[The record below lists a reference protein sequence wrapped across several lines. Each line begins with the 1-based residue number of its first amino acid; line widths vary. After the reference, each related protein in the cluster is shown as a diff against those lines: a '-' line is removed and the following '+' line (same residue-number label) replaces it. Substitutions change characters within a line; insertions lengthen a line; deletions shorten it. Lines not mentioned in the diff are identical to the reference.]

1 MADKREER
9 LLSLTKIEIAKLLL
23 DSTKGEHDLGNETT
37 LNVKILKSLADKN
50 IELFES
56 HVMDSPITAMDYRF
70 YVKNMSEV
78 LDGKNIGSKASKLA
92 MIIHKCLHPNAYE
105 VQSRLGSSF
114 KGKLKTLKNAT
125 IGSKDDKSGIMQ
137 AQAQDQITKAVKYKT
152 NSVYKKLGRKA
163 RANNLKGKIAGGLL
177 GMVGLEAF
185 DDKVQDWVE
194 KRDKK
199 KFHTEDK
206 LMEMI
211 EEKENEEREQLEKL
225 THEIGSKRDLMEK
238 LNDKDSEVARIS
250 KTLLERLDLD
260 TKQLKEYVDDRDSS
274 KFLENAINSQL
285 EISEELR
292 EKIRKNLDDDDILN
306 SKDGKKKLDKDKNPK
321 DEKKN
326 IEDFLKNQEKYR
338 NQERDEFNSD
348 FKSFSDRIIDS
359 FQPRAFEETSEVLTQ
374 NAEIVS
380 NTLPAISSNTETTI
394 ENISKV
400 DHSLDQ
406 GFLNLTRKVGAVEEG
421 TDRIAS
427 LLEKQISLQ
436 RKMMDNNSKAV
447 SKTSD
452 EDKEED
458 EAGLDDV
465 LDFFDGGDRKG
476 RKGGKGKKGGKVKG
490 AKGGKLGKLASK
502 VLSPVGKLA
511 SSATPFLSSGAKLLG
526 KAALPAAALMSAYEA
541 YEGFDEEKANQL
553 GFDGKTTK
561 GKTNSSISSVLS
573 GLTLGLVD
581 ESTIASGLHL
591 QDEIQDSIVN
601 ALGGKDS
608 PIGAVVDK
616 IVNPIDSL
624 LDGFDTVS
632 SWFSDDK
639 EKEKEK
645 NQKPKAETE
654 NQPQTSVKVEEKKEQ
669 SLISELT
676 STIPNLPTI
685 PKIDPAAPLKAQEE
699 PKRIDEKELLE
710 KVFTAAEQ
718 LNPVEQFKNITE
730 HMFDSPGAKKVWDK
744 LTDKESIFESVMN
757 PVGSMFS
764 GLSNSFM
771 SFFSSNSNTNT
782 STTGSTTSTG
792 SYPSINYGSGGVS
805 SPNIGQY
812 GGSAVG
818 DGDIDKVNASAN
830 MGDVKALL
838 DYGMSF
844 IGKCS
849 YQMGAKDPTS
859 GRCDCSG
866 FVKFLYTRVWGV
878 KGMPDGAAY
887 QFTWNKGRVINS
899 LEELKPGDIYFM
911 NSPAAHAAGRPLG
924 ISHVGIYAGGGN
936 LLHCSS
942 KKGVNL
948 MPLNDYY
955 KKWFVGAK
963 RLTEEG
969 GSMGVTSPTAEN
981 SPTMTMPA
989 SNPMAATGGVMPV
1002 GGMTGGL
1009 TDPNNPNSIGV
1020 GDAALSV
1027 GNVSAIPY
1035 SNLSNANADKN
1046 ASKSALAARDAFIKN
1061 SLESGVSTSDI
1072 AVMLGQLDHESGGF
1086 KSLHENLNYSSASR
1100 IQEMFGKTL
1109 REQGVDPRSLVNNP
1123 QALANVV
1130 YGRKNGNRGGSDGWN
1145 YRGRGLVQL
1154 TGRSNYEQA
1163 SKALGIDLVNNPD
1176 LAADPEVAAKVAAW
1190 WHKSKVGYGVDVAT
1204 ATRKIN
1210 GKKMAGLND
1219 RIAKT
1224 QGWLNGRL
1232 DTEIARINGKKDI
1245 KNTEP
1250 VEGQVEQSLAT
1261 NTQPVAPQVQVPGIA
1276 SSFVD
1281 ERRAMPTVQAD
1292 VQSLPVTES
1301 VKVPPTRSQELQ
1313 QQANMMSSI
1322 MTPMFNP
1329 MSSNSG
1335 QSAPSPDQA
1344 IKWKDWIEDSSL
1356 LSLQKF
1362 INGGLG

>member
-92 MIIHKCLHPNAYE
+92 TIIHKCLHPNAYE

-137 AQAQDQITKAVKYKT
+137 AQAQDQITKAVKHKT

-260 TKQLKEYVDDRDSS
+260 TEQLKEYAADRDSS
-274 KFLENAINSQL
+274 KFLENTLNSKL
-285 EISEELR
+285 EISDELR
-292 EKIRKNLDDDDILN
+292 KKIKEKLDDDNDDIL
-306 SKDGKKKLDKDKNPK
+306 SKLKGKDDKDK
-321 DEKKN
+321 KKS
-326 IEDFLKNQEKYR
+326 IDDFLARQEKSQDKSR
-338 NQERDEFNSD
+338 KELNSD
-348 FKSFSDRIIDS
+348 FKNFSDRLIDS
-359 FQPRAFEETSEVLTQ
+359 FQPRALEETSEVLTQ

-406 GFLNLTRKVGAVEEG
+406 GFINLTRKVGAVEEG
-421 TDRIAS
+421 TDRIAN

-436 RKMMDNNSKAV
+436 RKMMDNNSKSV

-452 EDKEED
+452 EDKD

-573 GLTLGLVD
+573 GLTFGLVGED
-581 ESTIASGLHL
+581 TIASGLHL
-591 QDEIQDSIVN
+591 QDELQDSIVN

-608 PIGAVVDK
+608 PIGAIVDK
-616 IVNPIDSL
+616 IVNPIDSV
-624 LDGFDTVS
+624 LDGFDSIS
-632 SWFSDDK
+632 SWFLDDK
-639 EKEKEK
+639 EKKEEEIK
-645 NQKPKAETE
+645 Q
-654 NQPQTSVKVEEKKEQ
+654 QPQPV
-669 SLISELT
+669 
-676 STIPNLPTI
+676 N
-685 PKIDPAAPLKAQEE
+685 PALPLKAQEE
-699 PKRIDEKELLE
+699 PKKIDEKELLD

-718 LNPVEQFKNITE
+718 LNPVEQFKNIAD
-730 HMFDSPGAKKVWDK
+730 HMFDSPGAKQVWDK
-744 LTDKESIFESVMN
+744 LTDKDNLFDSIMN
-757 PVGSMFS
+757 PVGSIFS

-771 SFFSSNSNTNT
+771 SFFSSKSDTTAQPSN
-782 STTGSTTSTG
+782 
-792 SYPSINYGSGGVS
+792 YPSINYGSGGVTA
-805 SPNIGQY
+805 PNIGQY

-989 SNPMAATGGVMPV
+989 SNPMSATGGVMPV

-1009 TDPNNPNSIGV
+1009 TDPNNPNAIGV

-1046 ASKSALAARDAFIKN
+1046 ASKQALEARDHFIKT
-1061 SLESGVSTSDI
+1061 SLENGVSGSDI

-1086 KSLHENLNYSSASR
+1086 KSLKENLNYSSADR
-1100 IQEMFGKTL
+1100 IQEMFGKSL
-1109 REQGVDPRSLVNNP
+1109 NGVDPRTLVNNP
-1123 QALANVV
+1123 EALANVV
-1130 YGRKNGNRGGSDGWN
+1130 YANKNGNRGGSDGWN

-1154 TGRSNYEQA
+1154 TGRGNYEQA

-1190 WHKSKVGYGVDVAT
+1190 WHKTKVGYGVDVAT

-1210 GKKMAGLND
+1210 GSKMAGLND
-1219 RIAKT
+1219 RMIKT

-1232 DTEIARINGKKDI
+1232 DSEITRIGL
-1245 KNTEP
+1245 NTNP
-1250 VEGQVEQSLAT
+1250 NEQIAKTS
-1261 NTQPVAPQVQVPGIA
+1261 GIA
-1276 SSFVD
+1276 SSFID
-1281 ERRAMPTVQAD
+1281 ERRALPTVQAD

-1322 MTPMFNP
+1322 ITPPFNP
-1329 MSSNSG
+1329 ASSSSG
-1335 QSAPSPDQA
+1335 QGSQSTEQG

-1356 LSLQKF
+1356 SALQKF

>member
-92 MIIHKCLHPNAYE
+92 TIIHKCLHPNAYE

-114 KGKLKTLKNAT
+114 KGKLKTLKTAT
-125 IGSKDDKSGIMQ
+125 LGSKDDKSGILQ
-137 AQAQDQITKAVKYKT
+137 AQAQDQITKAVKHKT

-163 RANNLKGKIAGGLL
+163 RANNLKGNIAGGLL

-185 DDKVQDWVE
+185 DDKVQEWVE

-274 KFLENAINSQL
+274 KFLENTLNSKL
-285 EISEELR
+285 EISDELR
-292 EKIRKNLDDDDILN
+292 EKIRKTLDNEDDDIP
-306 SKDGKKKLDKDKNPK
+306 SKSKGK
-321 DEKKN
+321 DEDKSVD
-326 IEDFLKNQEKYR
+326 DFLSKQEKYQDKSR
-338 NQERDEFNSD
+338 KELNSD
-348 FKSFSDRIIDS
+348 FKNFSDKIIDS

-406 GFLNLTRKVGAVEEG
+406 GFINLTRKVGAVEEG

-436 RKMMDNNSKAV
+436 RKMMDNNSKSV

-452 EDKEED
+452 EDKDED
-458 EAGLDDV
+458 EAGLDGV
-465 LDFFDGGDRKG
+465 LDFFDGGDR
-476 RKGGKGKKGGKVKG
+476 KGKKGGKVKG
-490 AKGGKLGKLASK
+490 AKGSKLGKLASK

-511 SSATPFLSSGAKLLG
+511 SATPVLSGGAKLLG
-526 KAALPAAALMSAYEA
+526 KAALPAAALMSAYDA
-541 YEGFDEEKANQL
+541 YQGFDKDKANQL
-553 GFDGKTTK
+553 GFDGNTIK
-561 GKTNSSISSVLS
+561 GKANSSISSVLS

-591 QDEIQDSIVN
+591 QDELQDSIVN
-601 ALGGKDS
+601 SLGGKDS
-608 PIGAVVDK
+608 PIGAIVDK
-616 IVNPIDSL
+616 IVNPIDSV
-624 LDGFDTVS
+624 LDGFDTIS

-639 EKEKEK
+639 EK
-645 NQKPKAETE
+645 Q
-654 NQPQTSVKVEEKKEQ
+654 QSV
-669 SLISELT
+669 
-676 STIPNLPTI
+676 N
-685 PKIDPAAPLKAQEE
+685 PALPLKAQEE
-699 PKRIDEKELLE
+699 PKKIDEKELLD

-718 LNPVEQFKNITE
+718 LNPVEQFKNITD

-744 LTDKESIFESVMN
+744 LTDKETIFSSIMN
-757 PVGSMFS
+757 PVGSIFS
-764 GLSNSFM
+764 GLSDSFM
-771 SFFSSNSNTNT
+771 SFFSSASK
-782 STTGSTTSTG
+782 STQQND
-792 SYPSINYGSGGVS
+792 YPSINYGSGGVT

-818 DGDIDKVNASAN
+818 DGDIDKVNATAN

-859 GRCDCSG
+859 GKCDCSG

-942 KKGVNL
+942 RKGVNL

-989 SNPMAATGGVMPV
+989 SNPMAATGGIMPV

-1009 TDPNNPNSIGV
+1009 TDPDNPNAVGV

-1035 SNLSNANADKN
+1035 SKLSNANADKN
-1046 ASKSALAARDAFIKN
+1046 ASKQALEARDHFIKT
-1061 SLESGVSTSDI
+1061 SLENGVSGSDI

-1086 KSLHENLNYSSASR
+1086 KSLKENLNYSSADR
-1100 IQEMFGKTL
+1100 IQEMFGKSL
-1109 REQGVDPRSLVNNP
+1109 NGVDPRTLVNNP
-1123 QALANVV
+1123 EALANVV
-1130 YGRKNGNRGGSDGWN
+1130 YANKNGNRGGSDGWN

-1154 TGRSNYEQA
+1154 TGRGNYEQA

-1210 GKKMAGLND
+1210 GTKMAGLND
-1219 RIAKT
+1219 RMIKT

-1232 DTEIARINGKKDI
+1232 DSEIARIGL
-1245 KNTEP
+1245 NTNP
-1250 VEGQVEQSLAT
+1250 NEQIAKTSG
-1261 NTQPVAPQVQVPGIA
+1261 VA
-1276 SSFVD
+1276 SSFID
-1281 ERRAMPTVQAD
+1281 EKRALPTVQAD

-1322 MTPMFNP
+1322 ITPPFNP
-1329 MSSNSG
+1329 ASSSSG
-1335 QSAPSPDQA
+1335 QGSQSTEQG

-1356 LSLQKF
+1356 SALQKF

>member
-1 MADKREER
+1 MADKQEER
-9 LLSLTKIEIAKLLL
+9 LLSLTKTEIAKLLL
-23 DSTKGEHDLGNETT
+23 DSVKGEHDLGDQTT
-37 LNVKILKSLADKN
+37 LEIKILKSLADKN
-50 IELFES
+50 IQLFES
-56 HVMDSPITAMDYRF
+56 HVLDSPITAMDYRF

-78 LDGKNIGSKASKLA
+78 LDGQNIGSKASKLA
-92 MIIHKCLHPNAYE
+92 TIIHKCLHPNAYE

-114 KGKLKTLKNAT
+114 KGKLKTLKTAT
-125 IGSKDDKSGIMQ
+125 LGSSDDKSGIMQ
-137 AQAQDQITKAVKYKT
+137 AKAQDQIKKAVKHKT

-285 EISEELR
+285 EISDELR

-306 SKDGKKKLDKDKNPK
+306 SKDDKKKLDKDKNPK

-359 FQPRAFEETSEVLTQ
+359 FQPRALEETSEVLTQ

-406 GFLNLTRKVGAVEEG
+406 GFINLTRKVGAVEEG

-436 RKMMDNNSKAV
+436 RKMMDNNSKSV
-447 SKTSD
+447 SKTSE
-452 EDKEED
+452 EDKDED

-573 GLTLGLVD
+573 GLTFGLVGED
-581 ESTIASGLHL
+581 TIASGLHL
-591 QDEIQDSIVN
+591 QDELQDSIVN

-608 PIGAVVDK
+608 PIGAIVDK
-616 IVNPIDSL
+616 IVNPIDSV
-624 LDGFDTVS
+624 LDGFDSIS

-639 EKEKEK
+639 EKKEEEIK
-645 NQKPKAETE
+645 Q
-654 NQPQTSVKVEEKKEQ
+654 QPQPV
-669 SLISELT
+669 
-676 STIPNLPTI
+676 N
-685 PKIDPAAPLKAQEE
+685 PALPLKAQEE
-699 PKRIDEKELLE
+699 PKKIDEKELLD

-718 LNPVEQFKNITE
+718 LNPVEQFKNIAD
-730 HMFDSPGAKKVWDK
+730 HMFDSPGAKQVWDK
-744 LTDKESIFESVMN
+744 LTDKDNLFDSIMN
-757 PVGSMFS
+757 PVGSIFS

-771 SFFSSNSNTNT
+771 SFFSSKSD
-782 STTGSTTSTG
+782 TTAQPSK
-792 SYPSINYGSGGVS
+792 YPSINYGSGGVTA
-805 SPNIGQY
+805 PNIGQY

-989 SNPMAATGGVMPV
+989 SNPMSATGGVMPV

-1009 TDPNNPNSIGV
+1009 TDPNNPNAIGV

-1046 ASKSALAARDAFIKN
+1046 ASKQALEARDHFIKT
-1061 SLESGVSTSDI
+1061 SLENGVSTSDI

-1086 KSLHENLNYSSASR
+1086 KSLKENLNYSSADR
-1100 IQEMFGKTL
+1100 IQEMFGKSL
-1109 REQGVDPRSLVNNP
+1109 NGVDPRALVNNP
-1123 QALANVV
+1123 EALANVV
-1130 YGRKNGNRGGSDGWN
+1130 YGHKNGNKGGSDGWN

-1154 TGRSNYEQA
+1154 TGRGNYEQA

-1210 GKKMAGLND
+1210 GTKMAGLND
-1219 RIAKT
+1219 RMIKT

-1232 DTEIARINGKKDI
+1232 DTEIARISGQKDI
-1245 KNTEP
+1245 KTKEP
-1250 VEGQVEQSLAT
+1250 IEGQVEQSLVT
-1261 NTQPVAPQVQVPGIA
+1261 NTQPVEPQVQVPGIA

-1281 ERRAMPTVQAD
+1281 ERRAMPLPTVQAD

-1335 QSAPSPDQA
+1335 QGAPSPDQA

>member
-70 YVKNMSEV
+70 YVKNLSKV
-78 LDGKNIGSKASKLA
+78 LDGENIGSKASKLA
-92 MIIHKCLHPNAYE
+92 TIIHKCLHPNAYE

-114 KGKLKTLKNAT
+114 KGKLRTLKTAA
-125 IGSKDDKSGIMQ
+125 IGSSSDKSGILQ
-137 AQAQDQITKAVKYKT
+137 AQAQDQIKKSIKHTT

-177 GMVGLEAF
+177 GMVGLESL
-185 DDKVQDWVE
+185 DDKVQEWVE

-260 TKQLKEYVDDRDSS
+260 TEQLKEYADDRDSS
-274 KFLENAINSQL
+274 KFLENALNSKL
-285 EISEELR
+285 EISDELR
-292 EKIRKNLDDDDILN
+292 KKIKEKLDDDNDDIL
-306 SKDGKKKLDKDKNPK
+306 SKLKGKDDNDKKKSID
-321 DEKKN
+321 
-326 IEDFLKNQEKYR
+326 DFLSRQEKSQDKSR
-338 NQERDEFNSD
+338 KEFNSD
-348 FKSFSDRIIDS
+348 LKNFSDRIIDS
-359 FQPRAFEETSEVLTQ
+359 FQPRALEETSEVLTQ

-380 NTLPAISSNTETTI
+380 NTLPAISNNTETTI
-394 ENISKV
+394 ENISRV

-406 GFLNLTRKVGAVEEG
+406 GFINLTRKVGAVEEG

-447 SKTSD
+447 SKSSD
-452 EDKEED
+452 EDKDED

-465 LDFFDGGDRKG
+465 LDFFDGGDKKG
-476 RKGGKGKKGGKVKG
+476 RKRGKGKKGGKVKG

-526 KAALPAAALMSAYEA
+526 KAALPAAALMSAYDA
-541 YEGFDEEKANQL
+541 YQGFDEEKANQL
-553 GFDGKTTK
+553 GFDGTTTK
-561 GKTNSSISSVLS
+561 GKANSSISSVLS
-573 GLTLGLVD
+573 GLTFGLVGED
-581 ESTIASGLHL
+581 TIASGLHL
-591 QDEIQDSIVN
+591 QDELQDSIVN

-608 PIGAVVDK
+608 PIGAIVDK
-616 IVNPIDSL
+616 IVNPIDSV
-624 LDGFDTVS
+624 LDGFDSIS

-639 EKEKEK
+639 EKKELEAKQEK
-645 NQKPKAETE
+645 
-654 NQPQTSVKVEEKKEQ
+654 QPQQVN
-669 SLISELT
+669 
-676 STIPNLPTI
+676 PALP
-685 PKIDPAAPLKAQEE
+685 AKAQEE
-699 PKRIDEKELLE
+699 PKKIDEKELLD

-718 LNPVEQFKNITE
+718 LNPVEQFKNITD

-744 LTDKESIFESVMN
+744 LTDKETIFSSIMN
-757 PVGSMFS
+757 PVGSIFS

-771 SFFSSNSNTNT
+771 SFFSSASK
-782 STTGSTTSTG
+782 STQQND
-792 SYPSINYGSGGVS
+792 YPSINYGSGGVTA
-805 SPNIGQY
+805 PNIGQY

-899 LEELKPGDIYFM
+899 LEELRPGDIYFM

-989 SNPMAATGGVMPV
+989 SNPMSATGGVMPV

-1009 TDPNNPNSIGV
+1009 TDPNNPNAIGV

-1046 ASKSALAARDAFIKN
+1046 ASKQALEARDHFIKT
-1061 SLESGVSTSDI
+1061 SLENGVSSSDI

-1086 KSLHENLNYSSASR
+1086 KSLKENLNYSSADR
-1100 IQEMFGKTL
+1100 IQEMFGKSL
-1109 REQGVDPRSLVNNP
+1109 NGVDPRALVNNP
-1123 QALANVV
+1123 EALANVV
-1130 YGRKNGNRGGSDGWN
+1130 YGHKNGNRGGSDGWN

-1154 TGRSNYEQA
+1154 TGRGNYEQA

-1210 GKKMAGLND
+1210 GTKMAGLND
-1219 RIAKT
+1219 RMIKT

-1232 DTEIARINGKKDI
+1232 DTEIARIGL
-1245 KNTEP
+1245 NTNP
-1250 VEGQVEQSLAT
+1250 NEQIAKASG
-1261 NTQPVAPQVQVPGIA
+1261 VA
-1276 SSFVD
+1276 SSFID
-1281 ERRAMPTVQAD
+1281 EKRALPTVQAD

-1335 QSAPSPDQA
+1335 QGAPSPDQA

>member
-9 LLSLTKIEIAKLLL
+9 LLSLTKTEIAKLLL
-23 DSTKGEHDLGNETT
+23 DSVKGEHDLGDQTT
-37 LNVKILKSLADKN
+37 LEIKILKSLADKN
-50 IELFES
+50 IQLFES
-56 HVMDSPITAMDYRF
+56 HVLDSPITAMDYRF

-78 LDGKNIGSKASKLA
+78 LDGQNIGSKASKLA
-92 MIIHKCLHPNAYE
+92 TIIHKCLHPNAYE

-114 KGKLKTLKNAT
+114 KGKLKTLKTAT
-125 IGSKDDKSGIMQ
+125 LGSSDDKSGITQ
-137 AQAQDQITKAVKYKT
+137 AKAQDQIKKAVKHKT

-285 EISEELR
+285 EISDELR

-306 SKDGKKKLDKDKNPK
+306 SKDGKKKLDKDKNSK

-359 FQPRAFEETSEVLTQ
+359 FQPRALEETSEVLTQ

-406 GFLNLTRKVGAVEEG
+406 GFLSLTRKVGAVEEG

-436 RKMMDNNSKAV
+436 RKMMDNNSKSV

-452 EDKEED
+452 EDKDED

-573 GLTLGLVD
+573 GLTFGLVGED
-581 ESTIASGLHL
+581 TIASGLHL
-591 QDEIQDSIVN
+591 QDELQDSIVN

-608 PIGAVVDK
+608 PIGAIVDK
-616 IVNPIDSL
+616 IVNPIDSV
-624 LDGFDTVS
+624 LDGFDSIS
-632 SWFSDDK
+632 SWFLDDK
-639 EKEKEK
+639 EKKEEEIK
-645 NQKPKAETE
+645 Q
-654 NQPQTSVKVEEKKEQ
+654 QPQPV
-669 SLISELT
+669 
-676 STIPNLPTI
+676 N
-685 PKIDPAAPLKAQEE
+685 PALSLKAQEE
-699 PKRIDEKELLE
+699 PKKIDEKELLDR
-710 KVFTAAEQ
+710 VFTAAEQ
-718 LNPVEQFKNITE
+718 LNPVEQFKNIAD
-730 HMFDSPGAKKVWDK
+730 HMFDSPGAKQVWDK
-744 LTDKESIFESVMN
+744 LTDKDNLFDSIMN
-757 PVGSMFS
+757 PVGSIFS

-771 SFFSSNSNTNT
+771 SFFSSKSDTTAQPSN
-782 STTGSTTSTG
+782 
-792 SYPSINYGSGGVS
+792 YPSINYGSGGVTA
-805 SPNIGQY
+805 PNIGQY

-866 FVKFLYTRVWGV
+866 FVKFLYSRVWGV

-942 KKGVNL
+942 RKGVNL

-989 SNPMAATGGVMPV
+989 SNPMSATGGVMPV

-1009 TDPNNPNSIGV
+1009 TDPNNPNAIGV

-1046 ASKSALAARDAFIKN
+1046 ASKQALEARDHFIKT
-1061 SLESGVSTSDI
+1061 SLENGVSSSDI

-1086 KSLHENLNYSSASR
+1086 KSLKENLNYSSADR
-1100 IQEMFGKTL
+1100 IREMFGKSL
-1109 REQGVDPRSLVNNP
+1109 NGVDPRALVNNP
-1123 QALANVV
+1123 EALANVV
-1130 YGRKNGNRGGSDGWN
+1130 YGHKNGNKGGSDGWN

-1154 TGRSNYEQA
+1154 TGRGNYEQA
-1163 SKALGIDLVNNPD
+1163 SKAIGIDLVNNPD

-1210 GKKMAGLND
+1210 GTKMAGLND
-1219 RIAKT
+1219 RMIKT

-1232 DTEIARINGKKDI
+1232 DTEIARISGQKDI
-1245 KNTEP
+1245 KTKEP
-1250 VEGQVEQSLAT
+1250 IEGQVEQSLVT
-1261 NTQPVAPQVQVPGIA
+1261 NTQPVTPQVQVPGIA

-1281 ERRAMPTVQAD
+1281 ERRAMPLPTVQAD

-1335 QSAPSPDQA
+1335 QGAPSPDQA

>member
-9 LLSLTKIEIAKLLL
+9 LLSLTKTEIAKLLL
-23 DSTKGEHDLGNETT
+23 DSVKGEHDLGDQTT
-37 LNVKILKSLADKN
+37 LEIKILKSLADKN
-50 IELFES
+50 IQLFES
-56 HVMDSPITAMDYRF
+56 HVLDSPITAMDYRF

-78 LDGKNIGSKASKLA
+78 LDGQNIGSKASKLA
-92 MIIHKCLHPNAYE
+92 TIIHKCLHPNAYE

-114 KGKLKTLKNAT
+114 KGKLKTLKTAT
-125 IGSKDDKSGIMQ
+125 LGSSNDKSGIMQ
-137 AQAQDQITKAVKYKT
+137 SEAQDQIKKAVKHKT

-177 GMVGLEAF
+177 GMVGLEVF

-260 TKQLKEYVDDRDSS
+260 TKQLQEYVDDRDSS

-285 EISEELR
+285 EISDELR
-292 EKIRKNLDDDDILN
+292 EKIRKTLDDEDDDIL
-306 SKDGKKKLDKDKNPK
+306 SKSKGKD
-321 DEKKN
+321 DEKSVD
-326 IEDFLKNQEKYR
+326 DFLLKQEKSQDKSR
-338 NQERDEFNSD
+338 KELNSD
-348 FKSFSDRIIDS
+348 FKDFSDRIIDS

-380 NTLPAISSNTETTI
+380 NTLPAISTNTETTI

-406 GFLNLTRKVGAVEEG
+406 GFINLTRKVGAVEEG

-436 RKMMDNNSKAV
+436 RKMMDNNSKSV

-476 RKGGKGKKGGKVKG
+476 RKSGKGKKGGKVKG

-526 KAALPAAALMSAYEA
+526 KAALPAAALMSAYDA
-541 YEGFDEEKANQL
+541 YQGFDEEKANQL

-573 GLTLGLVD
+573 GLTFGLVSED
-581 ESTIASGLHL
+581 TIASGLHL

-608 PIGAVVDK
+608 PIGAIVDK
-616 IVNPIDSL
+616 IVNPIDSI
-624 LDGFDTVS
+624 LDGFDTIS

-639 EKEKEK
+639 DKKELEARQEK
-645 NQKPKAETE
+645 Q
-654 NQPQTSVKVEEKKEQ
+654 QPQPV
-669 SLISELT
+669 
-676 STIPNLPTI
+676 N
-685 PKIDPAAPLKAQEE
+685 PALPLKAQEE
-699 PKRIDEKELLE
+699 PKKIDEKELLD

-718 LNPVEQFKNITE
+718 LNPVEQFKNITD

-744 LTDKESIFESVMN
+744 LTDKETIFNSIMN
-757 PVGSMFS
+757 PVGSIFS

-771 SFFSSNSNTNT
+771 SFFSSASK
-782 STTGSTTSTG
+782 STQQND
-792 SYPSINYGSGGVS
+792 YPSINYGSGGVTA
-805 SPNIGQY
+805 PNIGQY

-859 GRCDCSG
+859 GKCDCSG

-969 GSMGVTSPTAEN
+969 GSMGVTSPSAEN

-989 SNPMAATGGVMPV
+989 SNPMAATGGIMPV
-1002 GGMTGGL
+1002 GGMTGEL
-1009 TDPNNPNSIGV
+1009 TDPNNPNAIGV

-1035 SNLSNANADKN
+1035 SKLSNTNADKN
-1046 ASKSALAARDAFIKN
+1046 ASKQALEARDHFIKT
-1061 SLESGVSTSDI
+1061 SLENGVSGSDI

-1086 KSLHENLNYSSASR
+1086 KSLKENLNYSSADR
-1100 IQEMFGKTL
+1100 IQEMFGKSS
-1109 REQGVDPRSLVNNP
+1109 RIVAMSFCEPRSWS
-1123 QALANVV
+1123 
-1130 YGRKNGNRGGSDGWN
+1130 Y
-1145 YRGRGLVQL
+1145 
-1154 TGRSNYEQA
+1154 
-1163 SKALGIDLVNNPD
+1163 
-1176 LAADPEVAAKVAAW
+1176 
-1190 WHKSKVGYGVDVAT
+1190 
-1204 ATRKIN
+1204 
-1210 GKKMAGLND
+1210 
-1219 RIAKT
+1219 
-1224 QGWLNGRL
+1224 WL
-1232 DTEIARINGKKDI
+1232 
-1245 KNTEP
+1245 
-1250 VEGQVEQSLAT
+1250 
-1261 NTQPVAPQVQVPGIA
+1261 
-1276 SSFVD
+1276 SS
-1281 ERRAMPTVQAD
+1281 
-1292 VQSLPVTES
+1292 
-1301 VKVPPTRSQELQ
+1301 
-1313 QQANMMSSI
+1313 
-1322 MTPMFNP
+1322 
-1329 MSSNSG
+1329 
-1335 QSAPSPDQA
+1335 
-1344 IKWKDWIEDSSL
+1344 
-1356 LSLQKF
+1356 
-1362 INGGLG
+1362 

>member
-9 LLSLTKIEIAKLLL
+9 LLSLTKMEIAKLLL

-92 MIIHKCLHPNAYE
+92 TIIHKCLHPNAYE

-137 AQAQDQITKAVKYKT
+137 AQAQDQITKAVKHKT
-152 NSVYKKLGRKA
+152 NSVYKKLDRKA

-306 SKDGKKKLDKDKNPK
+306 SKDGKKKLDKDKNQK

-338 NQERDEFNSD
+338 NLERDEFNSD

-359 FQPRAFEETSEVLTQ
+359 FQPRALEETSEVLTQ

-436 RKMMDNNSKAV
+436 RKMMDNNSKSV

-465 LDFFDGGDRKG
+465 LDFFDGGDRKD
-476 RKGGKGKKGGKVKG
+476 RKGGKGKKGGKIKG

-511 SSATPFLSSGAKLLG
+511 SSATPFLSGGAKLLG

-541 YEGFDEEKANQL
+541 YQGFDKDKADQL
-553 GFDGKTTK
+553 GFDGNTTK
-561 GKTNSSISSVLS
+561 GKANSSISSVLS

-608 PIGAVVDK
+608 PIGAIVDK
-616 IVNPIDSL
+616 IVNPIDSV
-624 LDGFDTVS
+624 LDGFDTIS

-639 EKEKEK
+639 EKKEKETK
-645 NQKPKAETE
+645 QDAKVVEKQPSTTAKTETE
-654 NQPQTSVKVEEKKEQ
+654 DKKES
-669 SLISELT
+669 SLISELS
-676 STIPNLPTI
+676 STISNLPTI
-685 PKIDPAAPLKAQEE
+685 PKVDPSAPVKSQEE

-718 LNPVEQFKNITE
+718 LNPVEQFKNIAD

-744 LTDKESIFESVMN
+744 LTDKESIFSSIMN
-757 PVGSMFS
+757 PVGSIFS

-771 SFFSSNSNTNT
+771 SFFSSSSET
-782 STTGSTTSTG
+782 STNSQPSN
-792 SYPSINYGSGGVS
+792 YPSISYGSGGVTA
-805 SPNIGQY
+805 PNIGQY

-1009 TDPNNPNSIGV
+1009 TDPNNPNAIGV

-1046 ASKSALAARDAFIKN
+1046 ASKQALEARDHFIKT
-1061 SLESGVSTSDI
+1061 SLENGVSTSDI

-1100 IQEMFGKTL
+1100 IQEMFGKSL

-1130 YGRKNGNRGGSDGWN
+1130 YGHKNGNRGGSDGWN

-1154 TGRSNYEQA
+1154 TGRGNYEQA

-1224 QGWLNGRL
+1224 QGWMNGRL
-1232 DTEIARINGKKDI
+1232 DTEIARIQGKKDI

-1261 NTQPVAPQVQVPGIA
+1261 NTQPTTPPAQLQVPGIA

-1281 ERRAMPTVQAD
+1281 ERRAMPTVRAD
-1292 VQSLPVTES
+1292 VQSLPVTEN

-1329 MSSNSG
+1329 TSSSSG
-1335 QSAPSPDQA
+1335 QVGPSPDQA
-1344 IKWKDWIEDSSL
+1344 VKWKDWIEDSSL

>member
-9 LLSLTKIEIAKLLL
+9 LLSLTKTEIAKLLL
-23 DSTKGEHDLGNETT
+23 DSVKGEHDLGDQTT
-37 LNVKILKSLADKN
+37 LEIKILKSLADKN
-50 IELFES
+50 IQLFES
-56 HVMDSPITAMDYRF
+56 HVLDSPITAMDYRF

-78 LDGKNIGSKASKLA
+78 LDGQNIGSKASKLA
-92 MIIHKCLHPNAYE
+92 TIIHKCLHPNAYE

-114 KGKLKTLKNAT
+114 KGKLKTLKTAT
-125 IGSKDDKSGIMQ
+125 LGSSDDKSGIMQ
-137 AQAQDQITKAVKYKT
+137 AKAQDQIKKAVKHKT

-225 THEIGSKRDLMEK
+225 TNEIGSKRDLMEK

-285 EISEELR
+285 EISDELR

-306 SKDGKKKLDKDKNPK
+306 SKDDKKKLDKDKNPK

-326 IEDFLKNQEKYR
+326 IEDFLK

-359 FQPRAFEETSEVLTQ
+359 FQPRALEETSEVLTQ

-394 ENISKV
+394 ENMSKV

-406 GFLNLTRKVGAVEEG
+406 GFLSLTRKVGAVEEG

-436 RKMMDNNSKAV
+436 RKMMDNNSKSV
-447 SKTSD
+447 SKTSE
-452 EDKEED
+452 EDKDED

-573 GLTLGLVD
+573 GLTFGLVGED
-581 ESTIASGLHL
+581 TIASGLHL
-591 QDEIQDSIVN
+591 QDELQDSIVN

-608 PIGAVVDK
+608 PIGAIVDK
-616 IVNPIDSL
+616 IVNPIDSV
-624 LDGFDTVS
+624 LDGFDSIS

-639 EKEKEK
+639 EKKEEEIK
-645 NQKPKAETE
+645 Q
-654 NQPQTSVKVEEKKEQ
+654 QPQPVNPV
-669 SLISELT
+669 L
-676 STIPNLPTI
+676 
-685 PKIDPAAPLKAQEE
+685 PLKAQEE
-699 PKRIDEKELLE
+699 PKKIDEKELLD

-718 LNPVEQFKNITE
+718 LNPVEQFKNIAD
-730 HMFDSPGAKKVWDK
+730 HMFDSPGAKQVWDK
-744 LTDKESIFESVMN
+744 LTDKDNLFDSIMN
-757 PVGSMFS
+757 PVGSIFS

-771 SFFSSNSNTNT
+771 SFFSSKSDTTAQPSN
-782 STTGSTTSTG
+782 
-792 SYPSINYGSGGVS
+792 YPSINYGSGGVTA
-805 SPNIGQY
+805 PNIGQY

-1281 ERRAMPTVQAD
+1281 ERRAMPLPMVQAD

-1335 QSAPSPDQA
+1335 QGAPSPDQA

>member
-9 LLSLTKIEIAKLLL
+9 LLSLTKTEIAKLLL
-23 DSTKGEHDLGNETT
+23 DSVEGEHDLGDQTT
-37 LNVKILKSLADKN
+37 LEIKILKSLADKN
-50 IELFES
+50 IQLFES
-56 HVMDSPITAMDYRF
+56 HVLDSPITAMDYRF

-78 LDGKNIGSKASKLA
+78 LDGQNIGSKASKLA
-92 MIIHKCLHPNAYE
+92 TIIHKCLHPNAYE

-114 KGKLKTLKNAT
+114 KGKLKTLKTAT
-125 IGSKDDKSGIMQ
+125 LGSSDDKSGIMQ
-137 AQAQDQITKAVKYKT
+137 AKAQDQIKKAVKHKT

-285 EISEELR
+285 EISDELR

-306 SKDGKKKLDKDKNPK
+306 SKDDKKKLDKDKNPK

-359 FQPRAFEETSEVLTQ
+359 FQPRALEETSEVLTQ

-394 ENISKV
+394 KNISKV

-406 GFLNLTRKVGAVEEG
+406 GFLSLTRKVGAVEEG

-436 RKMMDNNSKAV
+436 RKMMDNNSKSV
-447 SKTSD
+447 SKTSE
-452 EDKEED
+452 EDKDED

-573 GLTLGLVD
+573 GLTFGLVGED
-581 ESTIASGLHL
+581 TIASGLHL
-591 QDEIQDSIVN
+591 QDELQDSIVN

-608 PIGAVVDK
+608 PIGAIVDK
-616 IVNPIDSL
+616 IVNPIDSV
-624 LDGFDTVS
+624 LDGFDSIS

-639 EKEKEK
+639 EKKEEEIK
-645 NQKPKAETE
+645 Q
-654 NQPQTSVKVEEKKEQ
+654 QPQPV
-669 SLISELT
+669 
-676 STIPNLPTI
+676 N
-685 PKIDPAAPLKAQEE
+685 PALLLKAQEE
-699 PKRIDEKELLE
+699 PKKIDEKELLD

-718 LNPVEQFKNITE
+718 LNPVEQFKNIAD
-730 HMFDSPGAKKVWDK
+730 HMFDSPGAKQVWDK
-744 LTDKESIFESVMN
+744 LTDKDNLFDSIMN
-757 PVGSMFS
+757 PVGSIFS

-771 SFFSSNSNTNT
+771 SFFSSKSDTTAQPSN
-782 STTGSTTSTG
+782 
-792 SYPSINYGSGGVS
+792 YPSINYWSGGVTA
-805 SPNIGQY
+805 PNIGQY

-989 SNPMAATGGVMPV
+989 SNPMSATGGVMPV

-1009 TDPNNPNSIGV
+1009 TDPNNPNAIGV

-1046 ASKSALAARDAFIKN
+1046 ASKQALEARDHFIKT
-1061 SLESGVSTSDI
+1061 SLENGVSSSDI

-1086 KSLHENLNYSSASR
+1086 KSLKENLNYSSADR
-1100 IQEMFGKTL
+1100 IQEMFGKSL
-1109 REQGVDPRSLVNNP
+1109 NGVDPRALVNNP
-1123 QALANVV
+1123 EALANVV
-1130 YGRKNGNRGGSDGWN
+1130 YGHKNGNKGGSDGWN

-1154 TGRSNYEQA
+1154 TGRGNYEQA

-1210 GKKMAGLND
+1210 GTKMAGLND
-1219 RIAKT
+1219 RMIKT

-1232 DTEIARINGKKDI
+1232 DTEIARISGQKDI
-1245 KNTEP
+1245 KTKEP
-1250 VEGQVEQSLAT
+1250 IEGQVEQSLVT
-1261 NTQPVAPQVQVPGIA
+1261 NTQPVEPQVQVPGIA

-1281 ERRAMPTVQAD
+1281 ERRAMPLPMVQAD

-1335 QSAPSPDQA
+1335 QGAPSPDQA
-1344 IKWKDWIEDSSL
+1344 VKWKDWIEDSSL

>member
-1 MADKREER
+1 MADKQEER
-9 LLSLTKIEIAKLLL
+9 LLSLTKTEIAKLLL
-23 DSTKGEHDLGNETT
+23 DSVEGEHDLGDQTT
-37 LNVKILKSLADKN
+37 LEIKILKSLADKN
-50 IELFES
+50 IQLFES
-56 HVMDSPITAMDYRF
+56 HVLDSPITAMDYRF

-78 LDGKNIGSKASKLA
+78 LDGQNIGSKASKLA
-92 MIIHKCLHPNAYE
+92 TIIHKCLHPNAYE

-114 KGKLKTLKNAT
+114 KGKLKTLKTAT
-125 IGSKDDKSGIMQ
+125 LGSSDDKSGIMQ
-137 AQAQDQITKAVKYKT
+137 AKAQDQIKKAVKHKT

-285 EISEELR
+285 EISDELR
-292 EKIRKNLDDDDILN
+292 KKIKEKLDDDNDDIL
-306 SKDGKKKLDKDKNPK
+306 SKLKGKDDNDKKKSID
-321 DEKKN
+321 
-326 IEDFLKNQEKYR
+326 DFLSRQEKSQDKSR
-338 NQERDEFNSD
+338 KELNSD
-348 FKSFSDRIIDS
+348 LKNFSDRIIDS
-359 FQPRAFEETSEVLTQ
+359 FQPRALEETSEVLTQ

-406 GFLNLTRKVGAVEEG
+406 GFLSLTRKVGAVEEG

-436 RKMMDNNSKAV
+436 RKMMDNNSKSV
-447 SKTSD
+447 SKTSE
-452 EDKEED
+452 EDKDED

-573 GLTLGLVD
+573 GLTFGLVGED
-581 ESTIASGLHL
+581 TIASGLHL
-591 QDEIQDSIVN
+591 QDELQDSIVN

-608 PIGAVVDK
+608 PIGAIVDK
-616 IVNPIDSL
+616 IVNPIDSV
-624 LDGFDTVS
+624 LDGFDSIS

-639 EKEKEK
+639 EKKEEEIK
-645 NQKPKAETE
+645 Q
-654 NQPQTSVKVEEKKEQ
+654 QPQPV
-669 SLISELT
+669 
-676 STIPNLPTI
+676 N
-685 PKIDPAAPLKAQEE
+685 PALPLKAQEE
-699 PKRIDEKELLE
+699 PKKIDEKELLD

-718 LNPVEQFKNITE
+718 LNPVEQFKNIAD
-730 HMFDSPGAKKVWDK
+730 HMFDSPGAKQVWDK
-744 LTDKESIFESVMN
+744 LTDKDNLFDSIMN
-757 PVGSMFS
+757 PVGSIFS

-771 SFFSSNSNTNT
+771 SFFSSKSDTTAQPSN
-782 STTGSTTSTG
+782 
-792 SYPSINYGSGGVS
+792 YPSINYGSGGVTA
-805 SPNIGQY
+805 PNIGQY

-859 GRCDCSG
+859 GKCDCSG

-887 QFTWNKGRVINS
+887 QFTWNKGKVINS
-899 LEELKPGDIYFM
+899 LEELRPGDIYFM

-942 KKGVNL
+942 RKGVNL

-969 GSMGVTSPTAEN
+969 GSMGVTSPSAEN

-1009 TDPNNPNSIGV
+1009 TDPDNPNAVGV
-1020 GDAALSV
+1020 GDAALSI

-1046 ASKSALAARDAFIKN
+1046 ASKQALEARDHFIKT
-1061 SLESGVSTSDI
+1061 SLENGVSGSDI

-1086 KSLHENLNYSSASR
+1086 KSLKENLNYSSADR
-1100 IQEMFGKTL
+1100 IQEMFGKSL
-1109 REQGVDPRSLVNNP
+1109 NGVDPRTLVNNP
-1123 QALANVV
+1123 EALANVV
-1130 YGRKNGNRGGSDGWN
+1130 YANKNGNRGGSDGWN

-1154 TGRSNYEQA
+1154 TGRGNYEQA

-1190 WHKSKVGYGVDVAT
+1190 WHKTKVGYGVDVAT

-1210 GKKMAGLND
+1210 GSKMAGLND
-1219 RIAKT
+1219 RMIKT

-1232 DTEIARINGKKDI
+1232 DSEIARIGLN
-1245 KNTEP
+1245 
-1250 VEGQVEQSLAT
+1250 T
-1261 NTQPVAPQVQVPGIA
+1261 NTNEQIAKAQGVA

-1281 ERRAMPTVQAD
+1281 ERRALPTVQAD

-1329 MSSNSG
+1329 MSPSSG
-1335 QSAPSPDQA
+1335 QGTQSAEQG

>member
-1 MADKREER
+1 MADKQEER
-9 LLSLTKIEIAKLLL
+9 LLSLTKTEIAKLLL
-23 DSTKGEHDLGNETT
+23 DSVKGEHDLGDQTT
-37 LNVKILKSLADKN
+37 LELKILKSLADKN
-50 IELFES
+50 IQLFES
-56 HVMDSPITAMDYRF
+56 HVLDSPITAMDYRF

-78 LDGKNIGSKASKLA
+78 LDGQSIGSKASKLA
-92 MIIHKCLHPNAYE
+92 TIIHKCLHPNAYE

-114 KGKLKTLKNAT
+114 KGKLKTLKTAT
-125 IGSKDDKSGIMQ
+125 LGSSDDKSGIMQ
-137 AQAQDQITKAVKYKT
+137 AKAQDQITKAVKHKT

-177 GMVGLEAF
+177 GMVGLESF

-260 TKQLKEYVDDRDSS
+260 TKQLKEYVDNRDSS

-285 EISEELR
+285 EISDELR

-306 SKDGKKKLDKDKNPK
+306 SKDDKKKLDKDKNPK
-321 DEKKN
+321 DKKKN
-326 IEDFLKNQEKYR
+326 IEDFLK

-359 FQPRAFEETSEVLTQ
+359 FQPRALEETSEVLTQ

-406 GFLNLTRKVGAVEEG
+406 GFINLTRKVGAVEEG

-436 RKMMDNNSKAV
+436 RKMMDNNSKSV
-447 SKTSD
+447 SKSSD
-452 EDKEED
+452 EDKDED

-465 LDFFDGGDRKG
+465 LDFFDGGDRTG
-476 RKGGKGKKGGKVKG
+476 RRGRKGKKGGKVKG

-511 SSATPFLSSGAKLLG
+511 SSATPFLSSGVKLLG

-573 GLTLGLVD
+573 GLTFGLVGED
-581 ESTIASGLHL
+581 TIASGLHL
-591 QDEIQDSIVN
+591 QDELQDSIVN

-608 PIGAVVDK
+608 PIGAIVDK
-616 IVNPIDSL
+616 IVNPIDSV
-624 LDGFDTVS
+624 LDGFDSIS

-639 EKEKEK
+639 EKKEEEIK
-645 NQKPKAETE
+645 Q
-654 NQPQTSVKVEEKKEQ
+654 QPQPVNTA
-669 SLISELT
+669 L
-676 STIPNLPTI
+676 
-685 PKIDPAAPLKAQEE
+685 PLKAQEE
-699 PKRIDEKELLE
+699 PKKIDEKELLD

-718 LNPVEQFKNITE
+718 LNPVEQFKNITD
-730 HMFDSPGAKKVWDK
+730 HMFDSPGAKQVWDK
-744 LTDKESIFESVMN
+744 LTDKDNLFDSIMN
-757 PVGSMFS
+757 PVGSIFS

-771 SFFSSNSNTNT
+771 SFFSSKSD
-782 STTGSTTSTG
+782 TTAQPSK
-792 SYPSINYGSGGVS
+792 YPSINYGSGGVTA
-805 SPNIGQY
+805 PNIGQY

-989 SNPMAATGGVMPV
+989 SNPMSATGGVMPV

-1009 TDPNNPNSIGV
+1009 TDPNNPNAIGV

-1046 ASKSALAARDAFIKN
+1046 ASKQALEARDHFIKT
-1061 SLESGVSTSDI
+1061 SLENGVSSSDI

-1086 KSLHENLNYSSASR
+1086 KSLKENLNYSSADR
-1100 IQEMFGKTL
+1100 IQEMFGKSL
-1109 REQGVDPRSLVNNP
+1109 NGVDPRALVNNP
-1123 QALANVV
+1123 EALANVV
-1130 YGRKNGNRGGSDGWN
+1130 YGHKNGNRGGSDGWN

-1154 TGRSNYEQA
+1154 TGRGNYEQA

-1210 GKKMAGLND
+1210 GTKMAGLND

-1232 DTEIARINGKKDI
+1232 DTEIARISGQKDI
-1245 KNTEP
+1245 KTKEP
-1250 VEGQVEQSLAT
+1250 IEGQVEQSLVT
-1261 NTQPVAPQVQVPGIA
+1261 NTQPVEPQVQVPGIA

-1281 ERRAMPTVQAD
+1281 ERRAMPLPMVQAD

-1335 QSAPSPDQA
+1335 QGAPSPDQA
-1344 IKWKDWIEDSSL
+1344 VKWKDWIEDSSL

>member
-1 MADKREER
+1 
-9 LLSLTKIEIAKLLL
+9 
-23 DSTKGEHDLGNETT
+23 
-37 LNVKILKSLADKN
+37 
-50 IELFES
+50 
-56 HVMDSPITAMDYRF
+56 
-70 YVKNMSEV
+70 
-78 LDGKNIGSKASKLA
+78 
-92 MIIHKCLHPNAYE
+92 
-105 VQSRLGSSF
+105 
-114 KGKLKTLKNAT
+114 
-125 IGSKDDKSGIMQ
+125 
-137 AQAQDQITKAVKYKT
+137 
-152 NSVYKKLGRKA
+152 
-163 RANNLKGKIAGGLL
+163 
-177 GMVGLEAF
+177 
-185 DDKVQDWVE
+185 
-194 KRDKK
+194 
-199 KFHTEDK
+199 
-206 LMEMI
+206 
-211 EEKENEEREQLEKL
+211 
-225 THEIGSKRDLMEK
+225 
-238 LNDKDSEVARIS
+238 
-250 KTLLERLDLD
+250 
-260 TKQLKEYVDDRDSS
+260 
-274 KFLENAINSQL
+274 
-285 EISEELR
+285 
-292 EKIRKNLDDDDILN
+292 
-306 SKDGKKKLDKDKNPK
+306 
-321 DEKKN
+321 
-326 IEDFLKNQEKYR
+326 
-338 NQERDEFNSD
+338 
-348 FKSFSDRIIDS
+348 
-359 FQPRAFEETSEVLTQ
+359 
-374 NAEIVS
+374 
-380 NTLPAISSNTETTI
+380 
-394 ENISKV
+394 
-400 DHSLDQ
+400 
-406 GFLNLTRKVGAVEEG
+406 
-421 TDRIAS
+421 
-427 LLEKQISLQ
+427 
-436 RKMMDNNSKAV
+436 MMDNNSNSV

-452 EDKEED
+452 EDNDED

-465 LDFFDGGDRKG
+465 LDFFDGGDRTGRRG
-476 RKGGKGKKGGKVKG
+476 RKGRRGGKVKG
-490 AKGGKLGKLASK
+490 AKGKGGKLGKLASR
-502 VLSPVGKLA
+502 VLSPVGKIA
-511 SSATPFLSSGAKLLG
+511 SSATPFLSGGAKLLG
-526 KAALPAAALMSAYEA
+526 KAALPAAALMSAYDA
-541 YEGFDEEKANQL
+541 YQGFDEDKANQL
-553 GFDGKTTK
+553 GFDGTTTK

-573 GLTLGLVD
+573 GLTFGLVGED
-581 ESTIASGLHL
+581 TIASGLHL
-591 QDEIQDSIVN
+591 QDELQDSIVN

-608 PIGAVVDK
+608 PIGAIVDK
-616 IVNPIDSL
+616 IVNPIDSV
-624 LDGFDTVS
+624 LDGFDTIS

-639 EKEKEK
+639 DKKEKETK
-645 NQKPKAETE
+645 QE
-654 NQPQTSVKVEEKKEQ
+654 NQQQPV
-669 SLISELT
+669 
-676 STIPNLPTI
+676 N
-685 PKIDPAAPLKAQEE
+685 PAIPLKAQEE
-699 PKRIDEKELLE
+699 PKKIDEKELLD

-718 LNPVEQFKNITE
+718 LNPVEQFKNIAD
-730 HMFDSPGAKKVWDK
+730 HMFDSPGAKQVWDK
-744 LTDKESIFESVMN
+744 LTDKDNLFDSIMN
-757 PVGSMFS
+757 PVGSIFS

-771 SFFSSNSNTNT
+771 SFFSSKSDTTAQPSN
-782 STTGSTTSTG
+782 
-792 SYPSINYGSGGVS
+792 YPSINYGSGGVTA
-805 SPNIGQY
+805 PNIGQY

-989 SNPMAATGGVMPV
+989 SNPMSDTGGVMPV

-1009 TDPNNPNSIGV
+1009 TDPNNPNAIGV

-1046 ASKSALAARDAFIKN
+1046 ASKQALEARDHFIKT
-1061 SLESGVSTSDI
+1061 SIESGVSPSDI

-1086 KSLHENLNYSSASR
+1086 KSLKENLNYSSADR
-1100 IQEMFGKTL
+1100 IQEMFGKSL
-1109 REQGVDPRSLVNNP
+1109 NGVDPRALLNNP
-1123 QALANVV
+1123 EALANVV
-1130 YGRKNGNRGGSDGWN
+1130 YGHKNGNKVGSDGWN

-1154 TGRSNYEQA
+1154 TGRGNYEQA

-1210 GKKMAGLND
+1210 GTKMAGLND

-1232 DTEIARINGKKDI
+1232 DTEIARIQGKKDI
-1245 KNTEP
+1245 KNVEP
-1250 VEGQVEQSLAT
+1250 AEGQVEQSLAT
-1261 NTQPVAPQVQVPGIA
+1261 NAQPVEPQVQVPGIA

-1281 ERRAMPTVQAD
+1281 ERRAMPLPTVQAD

-1335 QSAPSPDQA
+1335 QGAPSQDQA

>member
-23 DSTKGEHDLGNETT
+23 DSTKGEHDLGNEIT

-92 MIIHKCLHPNAYE
+92 TIIHKCLHPNAYE

-114 KGKLKTLKNAT
+114 KGKLRTLKTAA
-125 IGSKDDKSGIMQ
+125 IGSSSDKSGILQ
-137 AQAQDQITKAVKYKT
+137 AQAQDQIKKSIKHTT

-177 GMVGLEAF
+177 GMVGLESL
-185 DDKVQDWVE
+185 DDKVQEWVE

-199 KFHTEDK
+199 KFNTEDK
-206 LMEMI
+206 LLEMI

-260 TKQLKEYVDDRDSS
+260 TEQLKEYADDRDSS
-274 KFLENAINSQL
+274 KFLENALNSKL
-285 EISEELR
+285 EISDELR
-292 EKIRKNLDDDDILN
+292 KKIKEKLDDDNDDIL
-306 SKDGKKKLDKDKNPK
+306 SKLKGKDDKDK
-321 DEKKN
+321 KKS
-326 IEDFLKNQEKYR
+326 IDDFLSKQEKSQDKSR
-338 NQERDEFNSD
+338 KELNSD
-348 FKSFSDRIIDS
+348 FKNFSDRIIDS
-359 FQPRAFEETSEVLTQ
+359 FQPRALEETSEVLTQ

-380 NTLPAISSNTETTI
+380 NTLPAISNNTETTI

-406 GFLNLTRKVGAVEEG
+406 GFINLTRKVGAVEEG

-447 SKTSD
+447 SKSSD
-452 EDKEED
+452 EDKDED

-465 LDFFDGGDRKG
+465 LDFFDGGDR
-476 RKGGKGKKGGKVKG
+476 KGKKGGKVKG

-511 SSATPFLSSGAKLLG
+511 SSATPFLSGGAKLLG
-526 KAALPAAALMSAYEA
+526 KAALPAAALMSAYDA
-541 YEGFDEEKANQL
+541 YQGFDEDKANQL
-553 GFDGKTTK
+553 GFDGTTTK
-561 GKTNSSISSVLS
+561 GKANSSISSVLS
-573 GLTLGLVD
+573 GLTFGLVGED
-581 ESTIASGLHL
+581 TIASGLHL
-591 QDEIQDSIVN
+591 QDELQDSIVN

-608 PIGAVVDK
+608 PIGAIVDK
-616 IVNPIDSL
+616 IVNPIDSV
-624 LDGFDTVS
+624 LDGFDTIS

-639 EKEKEK
+639 DKKEKETK
-645 NQKPKAETE
+645 QE
-654 NQPQTSVKVEEKKEQ
+654 NQQQPV
-669 SLISELT
+669 
-676 STIPNLPTI
+676 N
-685 PKIDPAAPLKAQEE
+685 PAIPLKAQEE
-699 PKRIDEKELLE
+699 PKKIDEKELLD

-718 LNPVEQFKNITE
+718 LNPVEQFKNITD

-744 LTDKESIFESVMN
+744 LTDKETIFNSIMN
-757 PVGSMFS
+757 PVGSIFS
-764 GLSNSFM
+764 GLSDSFM
-771 SFFSSNSNTNT
+771 SFFSSASR
-782 STTGSTTSTG
+782 STQQND
-792 SYPSINYGSGGVS
+792 YPSINYGSGGVTA
-805 SPNIGQY
+805 PNIGQY

-849 YQMGAKDPTS
+849 YQMSAKDPTS
-859 GRCDCSG
+859 GKCDCSG

-887 QFTWNKGRVINS
+887 QFTWNKGKVINS
-899 LEELKPGDIYFM
+899 LEELRPGDIYFM

-942 KKGVNL
+942 RKGVNL

-969 GSMGVTSPTAEN
+969 GSMGVTSPSAEN

-1002 GGMTGGL
+1002 EGMTGGL
-1009 TDPNNPNSIGV
+1009 TDPDNPNAVGV

-1046 ASKSALAARDAFIKN
+1046 ASKQALEARDHFIKT
-1061 SLESGVSTSDI
+1061 SLENGVSGSDL

-1086 KSLHENLNYSSASR
+1086 KSLKENLNYSSADR
-1100 IQEMFGKTL
+1100 IQEMFGKSL
-1109 REQGVDPRSLVNNP
+1109 NGVDPRTLVNNP
-1123 QALANVV
+1123 EALANVV
-1130 YGRKNGNRGGSDGWN
+1130 YANKNGNRGGSDGWN

-1154 TGRSNYEQA
+1154 TGRGNYEQA

-1190 WHKSKVGYGVDVAT
+1190 WHKTKVGYGVDVAT

-1210 GKKMAGLND
+1210 GSKMAGLND
-1219 RIAKT
+1219 RMIKT

-1232 DTEIARINGKKDI
+1232 DSEIARIGL
-1245 KNTEP
+1245 NTNP
-1250 VEGQVEQSLAT
+1250 NEQIAKA
-1261 NTQPVAPQVQVPGIA
+1261 QGVA

-1281 ERRAMPTVQAD
+1281 ERRALPTVQAD

-1322 MTPMFNP
+1322 MTPPFNP
-1329 MSSNSG
+1329 MSPSSG
-1335 QSAPSPDQA
+1335 QGTQSAEQG

>member
-9 LLSLTKIEIAKLLL
+9 LLSLTKTEIAKLLL
-23 DSTKGEHDLGNETT
+23 DSVKGEHDLGDQTT
-37 LNVKILKSLADKN
+37 LEIKILKSLADKN
-50 IELFES
+50 IQLFES
-56 HVMDSPITAMDYRF
+56 HVLDSPITAMDYRF

-78 LDGKNIGSKASKLA
+78 LDGQNIGSKASKLA
-92 MIIHKCLHPNAYE
+92 TIIHKCLHPNAYE

-114 KGKLKTLKNAT
+114 KGKLKTLKTAT
-125 IGSKDDKSGIMQ
+125 LGSSDDKSGIMQ
-137 AQAQDQITKAVKYKT
+137 AKAQDQIKKAVKHKT

-225 THEIGSKRDLMEK
+225 TNEIGSKRDLMEK

-285 EISEELR
+285 EISDELR

-306 SKDGKKKLDKDKNPK
+306 SKDDKKKLDKDKNPK

-359 FQPRAFEETSEVLTQ
+359 FQPRALEETSEVLTQ

-394 ENISKV
+394 ENMSKV

-406 GFLNLTRKVGAVEEG
+406 GFLSLTRKVGAVEEG

-436 RKMMDNNSKAV
+436 RKMMDNNSKSV
-447 SKTSD
+447 SKTSE
-452 EDKEED
+452 EDKDED

-573 GLTLGLVD
+573 GLTFGLVGED
-581 ESTIASGLHL
+581 TIASGLHL
-591 QDEIQDSIVN
+591 QDELQDSIVN

-608 PIGAVVDK
+608 PIGAIVDK
-616 IVNPIDSL
+616 IVNPIDSV
-624 LDGFDTVS
+624 LDGFDSIS

-639 EKEKEK
+639 EKKEEEIK
-645 NQKPKAETE
+645 Q
-654 NQPQTSVKVEEKKEQ
+654 QPQPVNPV
-669 SLISELT
+669 L
-676 STIPNLPTI
+676 
-685 PKIDPAAPLKAQEE
+685 PLKAQEE
-699 PKRIDEKELLE
+699 PKKIDEKELLD

-718 LNPVEQFKNITE
+718 LNPVEQFKNIAD
-730 HMFDSPGAKKVWDK
+730 HMFDSPGAKQVWDK
-744 LTDKESIFESVMN
+744 LTDKDNLFDSIMN
-757 PVGSMFS
+757 PVGSIFS

-771 SFFSSNSNTNT
+771 SFFSSKSDTTAQPSN
-782 STTGSTTSTG
+782 
-792 SYPSINYGSGGVS
+792 YPSINYGSGGVTA
-805 SPNIGQY
+805 PNIGQY

-1281 ERRAMPTVQAD
+1281 ERRAMPLPMVQAD

-1335 QSAPSPDQA
+1335 QGAPSPDQA

>member
-9 LLSLTKIEIAKLLL
+9 LLSLTKVEIAKLLL
-23 DSTKGEHDLGNETT
+23 DSTKGAHDIGNETT

-56 HVMDSPITAMDYRF
+56 HALDSPITAMDYRF
-70 YVKNMSEV
+70 YVKNMSKV
-78 LDGKNIGSKASKLA
+78 LDGENIGSSASKLST
-92 MIIHKCLHPNAYE
+92 IIHKCLHPNAYE
-105 VQSRLGSSF
+105 AQSKLGSSF
-114 KGKLKTLKNAT
+114 KGKLKTLKTAA
-125 IGSKDDKSGIMQ
+125 IGSSDDKSGISQ
-137 AQAQDQITKAVKYKT
+137 ARAQDQIKKAVKHKT

-185 DDKVQDWVE
+185 DDKVQEWVE

-199 KFHTEDK
+199 KFQTEDK

-285 EISEELR
+285 EISDELR
-292 EKIRKNLDDDDILN
+292 EKIRKNLDDDDILK
-306 SKDGKKKLDKDKNPK
+306 SADGKKNLDKDKNPK
-321 DEKKN
+321 DQKKN
-326 IEDFLKNQEKYR
+326 IEDFLKSQEKYR
-338 NQERDEFNSD
+338 NQEIDEFNSN
-348 FKSFSDRIIDS
+348 FRNLSDRILDS
-359 FQPRAFEETSEVLTQ
+359 FQPRALEETSEILSQ

-380 NTLPAISSNTETTI
+380 NTLPAISNNTETTI

-406 GFLNLTRKVGAVEEG
+406 GFVNLARKVGAVEEG

-436 RKMMDNNSKAV
+436 RKMMDNNSNAV
-447 SKTSD
+447 SKSSEDKD
-452 EDKEED
+452 EDD

-465 LDFFDGGDRKG
+465 LDFFDGGD

-511 SSATPFLSSGAKLLG
+511 SSATPFLSGGAKLLG

-541 YEGFDEEKANQL
+541 YQGFDEEKANQL

-581 ESTIASGLHL
+581 ESTIASGLHW

-645 NQKPKAETE
+645 DKDQKPVAETE
-654 NQPQTSVKVEEKKEQ
+654 NQTKTSVKVEEKKEQ
-669 SLISELT
+669 NLISELT

-685 PKIDPAAPLKAQEE
+685 PRIDPAEPLKAQEE

-744 LTDKESIFESVMN
+744 LTDKESIFDSIMN

-771 SFFSSNSNTNT
+771 SFFSSNSNT
-782 STTGSTTSTG
+782 SSTGSTTSIG
-792 SYPSINYGSGGVS
+792 SYPSINYGSGGVN

-866 FVKFLYTRVWGV
+866 FVKFLYSRVWGV

-887 QFTWNKGRVINS
+887 QFTWNKGKVINS

-969 GSMGVTSPTAEN
+969 GTMGVTSPEAEN

-989 SNPMAATGGVMPV
+989 SNPMSATGGVMPV
-1002 GGMTGGL
+1002 GGIQGGL

-1020 GDAALSV
+1020 GDAGLTVA
-1027 GNVSAIPY
+1027 NTSAIPY

-1046 ASKSALAARDAFIKN
+1046 ASKQALEARDHFIKT
-1061 SLESGVSTSDI
+1061 SLENGVSNSDI

-1086 KSLHENLNYSSASR
+1086 KSLKENLNYSSAER
-1100 IQEMFGKTL
+1100 IQKIFGKSL
-1109 REQGVDPRSLVNNP
+1109 KGVDPRALVNNP
-1123 QALANVV
+1123 EALANVV
-1130 YGRKNGNRGGSDGWN
+1130 YGHKNGNKGGSDGWN

-1154 TGRSNYEQA
+1154 TGRGNYEQA

-1210 GKKMAGLND
+1210 GTKMVGLND

-1224 QGWLNGRL
+1224 QGWMNGRL
-1232 DTEIARINGKKDI
+1232 DTEIARIKGKKDI

-1250 VEGQVEQSLAT
+1250 VDGQVEQSLAT
-1261 NTQPVAPQVQVPGIA
+1261 NNTPATAPQPQLQVPGIA

-1281 ERRAMPTVQAD
+1281 ERRAMPIPTVQAD

-1329 MSSNSG
+1329 NSSSG
-1335 QSAPSPDQA
+1335 QGGPSPEQA

>member
-37 LNVKILKSLADKN
+37 LNIKILKSLADKN

-56 HVMDSPITAMDYRF
+56 HVIDSPITAMDYRF
-70 YVKNMSEV
+70 YVKNISEV

-92 MIIHKCLHPNAYE
+92 TIIHKCLHPNAYE

-137 AQAQDQITKAVKYKT
+137 AKAQDQITKAVKHKT

-250 KTLLERLDLD
+250 KTLLDRLDLD
-260 TKQLKEYVDDRDSS
+260 AKQLKEYADDRDSS
-274 KFLENAINSQL
+274 KFLENALNSKL
-285 EISEELR
+285 EISDELR
-292 EKIRKNLDDDDILN
+292 EKIRKTLDDDDDDIL
-306 SKDGKKKLDKDKNPK
+306 SKSKGEDNKKSVD
-321 DEKKN
+321 
-326 IEDFLKNQEKYR
+326 DFLSKQENHQDKSR
-338 NQERDEFNSD
+338 KELNSD
-348 FKSFSDRIIDS
+348 FKNFSDRIIDS

-380 NTLPAISSNTETTI
+380 NTLPAISNNTETTI

-406 GFLNLTRKVGAVEEG
+406 GFINLTRKVGAVEEG

-447 SKTSD
+447 SKSSD
-452 EDKEED
+452 EDKDED

-476 RKGGKGKKGGKVKG
+476 RKGGKGKKGGK
-490 AKGGKLGKLASK
+490 LGKLASK

-511 SSATPFLSSGAKLLG
+511 SSATPFLSGGAKLLG
-526 KAALPAAALMSAYEA
+526 KAALPAAALMSAYDA
-541 YEGFDEEKANQL
+541 YQGFDEDKANQL
-553 GFDGKTTK
+553 GFDGTTTK
-561 GKTNSSISSVLS
+561 GKANSSISSVLS
-573 GLTLGLVD
+573 GLTFGLVGED
-581 ESTIASGLHL
+581 TIASGLHL
-591 QDEIQDSIVN
+591 QDELQDSIVN

-608 PIGAVVDK
+608 PIGAIVDK
-616 IVNPIDSL
+616 IVNPIDSV
-624 LDGFDTVS
+624 LDGFDTIS

-639 EKEKEK
+639 EKP
-645 NQKPKAETE
+645 QQ
-654 NQPQTSVKVEEKKEQ
+654 QPQP
-669 SLISELT
+669 I
-676 STIPNLPTI
+676 N
-685 PKIDPAAPLKAQEE
+685 PALPLKTQEE
-699 PKRIDEKELLE
+699 PKKIDEKELLD

-718 LNPVEQFKNITE
+718 LNPVEQFKNITD

-744 LTDKESIFESVMN
+744 LTDKETIFSSIMN
-757 PVGSMFS
+757 PVGSIFS
-764 GLSNSFM
+764 GLSDSFM
-771 SFFSSNSNTNT
+771 SFFSSASK
-782 STTGSTTSTG
+782 STQQND
-792 SYPSINYGSGGVS
+792 YPSINYGSGGVTA
-805 SPNIGQY
+805 PNIGQY

-859 GRCDCSG
+859 GKCDCSG

-942 KKGVNL
+942 RKGVNL

-955 KKWFVGAK
+955 KTWFVGAK

-969 GSMGVTSPTAEN
+969 GSMGVTSPSAEN

-1002 GGMTGGL
+1002 GSMTGGL
-1009 TDPNNPNSIGV
+1009 TDPNNPNAIGV

-1035 SNLSNANADKN
+1035 SKLSNANADKN
-1046 ASKSALAARDAFIKN
+1046 ASKQALEARDHFIKT
-1061 SLESGVSTSDI
+1061 SLENGVSGSDI

-1086 KSLHENLNYSSASR
+1086 KSLKENLNYSSADR
-1100 IQEMFGKTL
+1100 IQEMFGKSL
-1109 REQGVDPRSLVNNP
+1109 NGVDPRTLVNNP
-1123 QALANVV
+1123 EALANVV
-1130 YGRKNGNRGGSDGWN
+1130 YANKNGNRGGSDGWN

-1154 TGRSNYEQA
+1154 TGRGNYEQA

-1210 GKKMAGLND
+1210 GNKMAGLND
-1219 RIAKT
+1219 RMIKT

-1232 DTEIARINGKKDI
+1232 DSEIARIGL
-1245 KNTEP
+1245 NTNP
-1250 VEGQVEQSLAT
+1250 NEQIAKTSG
-1261 NTQPVAPQVQVPGIA
+1261 VA
-1276 SSFVD
+1276 SSFID
-1281 ERRAMPTVQAD
+1281 EKRALPTVQAD

-1322 MTPMFNP
+1322 MTPPFNP
-1329 MSSNSG
+1329 ASSSSG
-1335 QSAPSPDQA
+1335 QGSQSAEQG

-1356 LSLQKF
+1356 SALQKF

>member
-37 LNVKILKSLADKN
+37 LNVKVLKSLADKN

-70 YVKNMSEV
+70 YVKNLSKV
-78 LDGKNIGSKASKLA
+78 LDGENIGSKASKLA
-92 MIIHKCLHPNAYE
+92 TIIHKCLHPNAYE

-114 KGKLKTLKNAT
+114 KGKLRTLKTAT
-125 IGSKDDKSGIMQ
+125 IGSSKDKSGILQ
-137 AQAQDQITKAVKYKT
+137 AQAQDQIKKSIKHTT

-185 DDKVQDWVE
+185 DDKVQEWVE

-260 TKQLKEYVDDRDSS
+260 TEQLKEYADDRDSS
-274 KFLENAINSQL
+274 KFLENALNSKL
-285 EISEELR
+285 EINDELR
-292 EKIRKNLDDDDILN
+292 KKIKEKLDDDNDDIL
-306 SKDGKKKLDKDKNPK
+306 SKLKGKDDKDK
-321 DEKKN
+321 KKS
-326 IEDFLKNQEKYR
+326 IDDFLSRQEKSQDKSR
-338 NQERDEFNSD
+338 KELNSD
-348 FKSFSDRIIDS
+348 LKNFSDRIIDS
-359 FQPRAFEETSEVLTQ
+359 FQPRALEETSEVLTQ

-406 GFLNLTRKVGAVEEG
+406 GFINLTRKVGAVEEG

-447 SKTSD
+447 SKSSD
-452 EDKEED
+452 EDKDED

-526 KAALPAAALMSAYEA
+526 KAALPAAALMSAYDA
-541 YEGFDEEKANQL
+541 YQGFDEEKANQL
-553 GFDGKTTK
+553 GFDGTTTK
-561 GKTNSSISSVLS
+561 GKANSSISSVLS
-573 GLTLGLVD
+573 GLTFGLVGED
-581 ESTIASGLHL
+581 TIASGLHL
-591 QDEIQDSIVN
+591 QDELQDSIVN

-608 PIGAVVDK
+608 PIGAIVDK
-616 IVNPIDSL
+616 IVNPIDSV
-624 LDGFDTVS
+624 LDGFDSIS

-639 EKEKEK
+639 EKKELEAKQEK
-645 NQKPKAETE
+645 
-654 NQPQTSVKVEEKKEQ
+654 QPQQVN
-669 SLISELT
+669 
-676 STIPNLPTI
+676 PALP
-685 PKIDPAAPLKAQEE
+685 AKAQEE
-699 PKRIDEKELLE
+699 PKKIDEKELLD

-718 LNPVEQFKNITE
+718 LNPVEQFKNITD

-744 LTDKESIFESVMN
+744 LTDKETIFSSIMN
-757 PVGSMFS
+757 PVGSIFS

-771 SFFSSNSNTNT
+771 SFFSSKSDTTAQPSN
-782 STTGSTTSTG
+782 
-792 SYPSINYGSGGVS
+792 YPSINYGSGGVTA
-805 SPNIGQY
+805 PNIGQY

-989 SNPMAATGGVMPV
+989 SNPMSATGGVMPV

-1009 TDPNNPNSIGV
+1009 TDPNNPNAIGV

-1046 ASKSALAARDAFIKN
+1046 ASKQALEARDHFIKT
-1061 SLESGVSTSDI
+1061 SLENGVSSSDI

-1086 KSLHENLNYSSASR
+1086 KSLKENLNYSSADR
-1100 IQEMFGKTL
+1100 IQEMFGKSL
-1109 REQGVDPRSLVNNP
+1109 NGVDPRALVNNP
-1123 QALANVV
+1123 EALANVV
-1130 YGRKNGNRGGSDGWN
+1130 YGHKNGNKGGSDGWN

-1154 TGRSNYEQA
+1154 TGRGNYEQA

-1210 GKKMAGLND
+1210 GTKMAGLND
-1219 RIAKT
+1219 RMIKT

-1232 DTEIARINGKKDI
+1232 DTEIARISGQKDI
-1245 KNTEP
+1245 KTKEP
-1250 VEGQVEQSLAT
+1250 IEGQVEQSLVT
-1261 NTQPVAPQVQVPGIA
+1261 NTQPVEPQVQVPGIA

-1281 ERRAMPTVQAD
+1281 ERRAMPLPTVQAD

-1335 QSAPSPDQA
+1335 QGAPSPDQA

>member
-37 LNVKILKSLADKN
+37 LSVKILKSLADKN

-56 HVMDSPITAMDYRF
+56 HVMDSPITTMDYRF

-92 MIIHKCLHPNAYE
+92 TIIHKCLHPNAYE

-114 KGKLKTLKNAT
+114 KGKLRTLKTAT

-137 AQAQDQITKAVKYKT
+137 AQAQDQIKKSIKHTT

-185 DDKVQDWVE
+185 DDKVQEWVE

-260 TKQLKEYVDDRDSS
+260 TEQLKEYADDRDSS
-274 KFLENAINSQL
+274 KFLENALNSKL
-285 EISEELR
+285 EISDELR
-292 EKIRKNLDDDDILN
+292 KKIKEKLDDDNDDIL
-306 SKDGKKKLDKDKNPK
+306 SKLKGKDDNDKKKSID
-321 DEKKN
+321 
-326 IEDFLKNQEKYR
+326 DFLSRQEKSQDKSR
-338 NQERDEFNSD
+338 KELNSD
-348 FKSFSDRIIDS
+348 LKNFSDRIIDS
-359 FQPRAFEETSEVLTQ
+359 FQPRALEETSEVLTQ

-380 NTLPAISSNTETTI
+380 NTLPAISNNTETTI

-406 GFLNLTRKVGAVEEG
+406 GFINLTRKVGAVEEG

-447 SKTSD
+447 SKSSD
-452 EDKEED
+452 EDKDED

-526 KAALPAAALMSAYEA
+526 KAALPSAALMSAYDA
-541 YEGFDEEKANQL
+541 YQGFDEEKANQL
-553 GFDGKTTK
+553 GFDGTTTK
-561 GKTNSSISSVLS
+561 GKANSSISSVLS
-573 GLTLGLVD
+573 GLTFGLVGED
-581 ESTIASGLHL
+581 TIASGLHL
-591 QDEIQDSIVN
+591 QDELQDSIVN

-608 PIGAVVDK
+608 PIGAIVDK
-616 IVNPIDSL
+616 IVNPIDSV
-624 LDGFDTVS
+624 LDGFDSIS

-639 EKEKEK
+639 EKKELEAKQEK
-645 NQKPKAETE
+645 
-654 NQPQTSVKVEEKKEQ
+654 QPQQVN
-669 SLISELT
+669 
-676 STIPNLPTI
+676 PALP
-685 PKIDPAAPLKAQEE
+685 AKAQEE
-699 PKRIDEKELLE
+699 PKKIDEKELLD

-718 LNPVEQFKNITE
+718 LNPVEQFKNITD

-744 LTDKESIFESVMN
+744 LTDKETIFSSIMN
-757 PVGSMFS
+757 PVGSIFS

-771 SFFSSNSNTNT
+771 SFFSSKSDTTAQPSN
-782 STTGSTTSTG
+782 
-792 SYPSINYGSGGVS
+792 YPSINYGSGGVTA
-805 SPNIGQY
+805 PNIGQY

-989 SNPMAATGGVMPV
+989 SNPMSATGGVMPV

-1009 TDPNNPNSIGV
+1009 TDPNNPNAIGV

-1046 ASKSALAARDAFIKN
+1046 ASKQALEARDHFIKT
-1061 SLESGVSTSDI
+1061 SLENGVSSSDI

-1086 KSLHENLNYSSASR
+1086 KSLKENLNYSSADR
-1100 IQEMFGKTL
+1100 IQEMFGKSL
-1109 REQGVDPRSLVNNP
+1109 NGVDPRALVNNP
-1123 QALANVV
+1123 EALANAV
-1130 YGRKNGNRGGSDGWN
+1130 YGHKNGNRGGSDGWN

-1154 TGRSNYEQA
+1154 TGRGNYEQA

-1210 GKKMAGLND
+1210 GTKMAGLND
-1219 RIAKT
+1219 RMIKT

-1232 DTEIARINGKKDI
+1232 DTEIARIGL
-1245 KNTEP
+1245 NTNP
-1250 VEGQVEQSLAT
+1250 NEQIAKASG
-1261 NTQPVAPQVQVPGIA
+1261 VA
-1276 SSFVD
+1276 SSFID
-1281 ERRAMPTVQAD
+1281 EKRALPTVQAD

-1335 QSAPSPDQA
+1335 QGALSPDQA

>member
-9 LLSLTKIEIAKLLL
+9 LLSLTKTEIAKLLL

-70 YVKNMSEV
+70 YVKNLSKV
-78 LDGKNIGSKASKLA
+78 LDGENIGSKASKLA
-92 MIIHKCLHPNAYE
+92 TIIHKCLHPNAYE

-114 KGKLKTLKNAT
+114 KGKLRTLKTAT

-137 AQAQDQITKAVKYKT
+137 AQAQDQIKKSIKHTT

-185 DDKVQDWVE
+185 DDKVQEWVE

-260 TKQLKEYVDDRDSS
+260 TEQLKEYADDRDSS
-274 KFLENAINSQL
+274 KFLENALNSKL
-285 EISEELR
+285 EISDELR
-292 EKIRKNLDDDDILN
+292 KKIKEKLDDDNDDIL
-306 SKDGKKKLDKDKNPK
+306 SKLKGKDDNDKKKSID
-321 DEKKN
+321 
-326 IEDFLKNQEKYR
+326 DFLSRQEKSQDKSR
-338 NQERDEFNSD
+338 KELNSD
-348 FKSFSDRIIDS
+348 LKNFSDRIIDS
-359 FQPRAFEETSEVLTQ
+359 FQPRALEETSEVLTQ

-380 NTLPAISSNTETTI
+380 NTLPAISNNTETTI
-394 ENISKV
+394 ENISRV

-406 GFLNLTRKVGAVEEG
+406 GFLSLTRKVGAVEEG

-436 RKMMDNNSKAV
+436 RKMMDNNSKSV
-447 SKTSD
+447 SKTSE
-452 EDKEED
+452 EDKDED

-526 KAALPAAALMSAYEA
+526 KAAIPAAALMSAYEA

-573 GLTLGLVD
+573 GLTFGLVGED
-581 ESTIASGLHL
+581 TIASGLHL
-591 QDEIQDSIVN
+591 QDELQDSIVN

-608 PIGAVVDK
+608 PIGAIVDK
-616 IVNPIDSL
+616 IVNPIDSV
-624 LDGFDTVS
+624 LDGFDSIS
-632 SWFSDDK
+632 SWFLEDK
-639 EKEKEK
+639 EKKEEEIK
-645 NQKPKAETE
+645 Q
-654 NQPQTSVKVEEKKEQ
+654 QPQPV
-669 SLISELT
+669 
-676 STIPNLPTI
+676 N
-685 PKIDPAAPLKAQEE
+685 PALPLKAQEE
-699 PKRIDEKELLE
+699 PKKIDEKELLD

-718 LNPVEQFKNITE
+718 LNPVEQFKNIAD
-730 HMFDSPGAKKVWDK
+730 HMFDSPGAKQVWDK
-744 LTDKESIFESVMN
+744 LTDKDNLFDSIMN
-757 PVGSMFS
+757 PVGSIFS

-771 SFFSSNSNTNT
+771 SFFSSKSDTTAQPSN
-782 STTGSTTSTG
+782 
-792 SYPSINYGSGGVS
+792 YPSINYGSGGVTA
-805 SPNIGQY
+805 PNIGQY

-989 SNPMAATGGVMPV
+989 SNPMSATGGVMPV

-1009 TDPNNPNSIGV
+1009 TDPNNPNAIGV

-1046 ASKSALAARDAFIKN
+1046 ASKQALEARDHFIKT
-1061 SLESGVSTSDI
+1061 SIESGVSPSDI

-1086 KSLHENLNYSSASR
+1086 KSLSENLNYSSADR
-1100 IQEMFGKTL
+1100 IQDMFGKSL
-1109 REQGVDPRSLVNNP
+1109 REQGVDPRALVNNP
-1123 QALANVV
+1123 EALANVV
-1130 YGRKNGNRGGSDGWN
+1130 YGHKNGNRGGSDGWN

-1154 TGRSNYEQA
+1154 TGRGNYEQA

-1210 GKKMAGLND
+1210 GTKMAGLND
-1219 RIAKT
+1219 RMIKT

-1232 DTEIARINGKKDI
+1232 DTEIARISGQKDI
-1245 KNTEP
+1245 KTKEP
-1250 VEGQVEQSLAT
+1250 IEGQVEQSLVT
-1261 NTQPVAPQVQVPGIA
+1261 NTQPVEPQVQVPGIA

-1281 ERRAMPTVQAD
+1281 ERRAMPLPTVQAD

-1329 MSSNSG
+1329 MPSNSG
-1335 QSAPSPDQA
+1335 QGAPSPDQA